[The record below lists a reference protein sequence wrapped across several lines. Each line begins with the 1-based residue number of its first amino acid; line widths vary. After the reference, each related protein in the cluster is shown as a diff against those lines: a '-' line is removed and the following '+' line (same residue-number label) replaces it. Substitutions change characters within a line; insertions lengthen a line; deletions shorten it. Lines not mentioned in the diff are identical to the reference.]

1 MLKKIVLLRALQL
14 FVMNIVVT
22 GASKGLGKTI
32 AEKFAGDGKGHSIF
46 LCARNKTLLEKT
58 GKEIQRKWPEN
69 TIHTL
74 ACDISKKEGAT
85 EFWAF
90 VRQKVRA
97 VDILVN
103 NAGSF
108 VPGSVHDEPNGA
120 LEEMIANN
128 LYSAYYLT
136 RFFLPTMMEAL
147 SGHIFNMCSIASLK
161 AYEAGGSYSI
171 SKFALLGMTKN
182 LREEMKPYNIKVT
195 AVLPGAAYTDSWAAS
210 GIDPKRIMEANDI
223 AELVYTAAH
232 LSPQA
237 CVEEIIV
244 RPQLG
249 DV

>member
-1 MLKKIVLLRALQL
+1 MNR
-14 FVMNIVVT
+14 NIVIT
-22 GASKGLGKTI
+22 GASRGLGRAI
-32 AEKFAGDGKGHSIF
+32 AERFAWDGLGHTMF
-46 LCARNKTLLEKT
+46 LGAMNEERLKDAAAEIDQEYPGARIYTM
-58 GKEIQRKWPEN
+58 
-69 TIHTL
+69 
-74 ACDISKKEGAT
+74 AADISTKEGAT
-85 EFWAF
+85 AF
-90 VRQKVRA
+90 ADWVLKQTA
-97 VDILVN
+97 TIDILVN

-108 VPGSVHDEPNGA
+108 VPGSVYNEEDGA
-120 LEEMIANN
+120 LEKMLSTN

-136 RFFLPTMMEAL
+136 RLFLPAMMKQR

-161 AYEAGGSYSI
+161 AYAAGGSYSI

-195 AVLPGAAYTDSWAAS
+195 AVLPGAAYTDAWAAS
-210 GIDPKRIMEANDI
+210 GIDPQRIMEANDI
-223 AELVYTAAH
+223 AELVYTAAN